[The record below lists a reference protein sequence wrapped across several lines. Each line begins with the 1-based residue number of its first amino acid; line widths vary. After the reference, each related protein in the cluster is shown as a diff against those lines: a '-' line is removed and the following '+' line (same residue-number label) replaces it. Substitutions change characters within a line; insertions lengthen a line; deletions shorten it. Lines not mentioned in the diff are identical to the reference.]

1 MGVSAD
7 KYIRGIGFY
16 LFPYGYTVTARH
28 TTNVCYPKIE
38 TFFCKSLM
46 QVIVIFNFG
55 AVNITINTD
64 NRCNLIKRLCYFRFT
79 KITGVPYLIPVRKVF
94 FYLGIEVVMCVG
106 Y

>member
-16 LFPYGYTVTARH
+16 LFSYWNTVTTRYA
-28 TTNVCYPKIE
+28 TNMCYPKIE
-38 TFFCKSLM
+38 AFFGKSLM
-46 QVIVIFNFG
+46 QWVYLFNFRT
-55 AVNITINTD
+55 VNISINTD
-64 NRCNLIKRLCYFRFT
+64 NRCNLIKRFCNFRFT
-79 KITGVPYLIPVRKVF
+79 KITGVPYLIPVRKEF